1 MHENLCGKMQLAVLH
16 LKGDG
21 NSPLNQQ
28 RSPKLTDDRRARE
41 GSQDHV

>member
-21 NSPLNQQ
+21 NSPFE
-28 RSPKLTDDRRARE
+28 STPKLTDDRRAQE